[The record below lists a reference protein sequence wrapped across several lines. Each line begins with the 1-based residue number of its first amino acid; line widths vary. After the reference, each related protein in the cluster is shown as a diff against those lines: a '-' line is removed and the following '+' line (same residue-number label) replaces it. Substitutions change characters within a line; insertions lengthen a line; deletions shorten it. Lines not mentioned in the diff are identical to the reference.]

1 LIEAVGHGQKVYHFD
16 STKICSAR
24 ADASE
29 QRCSQAYPTP
39 CRHFPSHELH
49 DTLWGAGPAQRG
61 GVIPNAGLSVILMK
75 MPPSPTVRATVTA
88 VVPHWN
94 RRDLLGALLENLR
107 AQRRPFDEIIIVDNG
122 STDGSVALARERAAS
137 GQPVRVIELDRN
149 LGFAAAVNRGIEA
162 ARSEWIAI
170 LNNDVTLASDWLEA
184 LLSAAAGREIW
195 FATGKIMSASDPA
208 VLDGTFDE
216 VSRAACAA
224 RCGAG
229 KADGPVWNEPRS
241 IRIAPMTAA
250 LFRAELFWRMGGLDE
265 RFESYMED
273 VEFGI
278 RCALGGCGGMYV
290 PAAVAYHQGSATL
303 GQWSAAAVQR
313 ISKNQVL
320 LAMKHFSRQP
330 HLPIFVGQLL
340 WGLLALRHGCGWAYL
355 RGKWA
360 GCKDGWACKSRLAP
374 DEGYK
379 LRTILEASEQTILE
393 LGQQTG
399 LDRYWRAY
407 FWLSR

>member
-1 LIEAVGHGQKVYHFD
+1 
-16 STKICSAR
+16 
-24 ADASE
+24 
-29 QRCSQAYPTP
+29 
-39 CRHFPSHELH
+39 
-49 DTLWGAGPAQRG
+49 
-61 GVIPNAGLSVILMK
+61 